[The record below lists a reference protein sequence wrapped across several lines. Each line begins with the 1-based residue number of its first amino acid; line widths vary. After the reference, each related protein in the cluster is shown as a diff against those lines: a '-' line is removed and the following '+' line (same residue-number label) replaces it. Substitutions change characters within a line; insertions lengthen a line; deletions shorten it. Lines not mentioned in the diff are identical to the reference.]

1 MNSWLT
7 SLLSLALLGLASC
20 APFQKVRPTLYHE
33 QWVSYDGKQ
42 MPWKE
47 WPVAKGDKVK
57 SVVIAVHGLSG
68 ASSDFW
74 LLGER
79 LPPKGIALYAY
90 DLRGQGKD
98 PDTTMRGDILK
109 ADKWLRDLITFHRLV
124 RERHPRAPIIWYGE
138 SLGSLI
144 ALHTAAWER
153 KGAPDALILASPVAG
168 LRVQIGELERF
179 LIRTTSFAL
188 PSIRVKLGDL
198 AGVDESKVRVTS
210 QTTHGTQMQK
220 TPHHV
225 ESFTLRLLREVDAMI
240 QQNERA
246 ADRID
251 IPVLVLAS
259 PHDII
264 ATPDQVQTLF
274 KDIDSSDKR
283 LHWYTR
289 SYHLLLH
296 DVQHEKVVSD
306 VTRWLDKQSHELR
319 KTDRRREASE

>member
-1 MNSWLT
+1 MTNWPT
-7 SLLSLALLGLASC
+7 FLLSLALFGLVSC
-20 APFQKVRPTLYHE
+20 APFQKVRPALYHE

-47 WPVAKGDKVK
+47 WPVARGERPKA
-57 SVVIAVHGLSG
+57 VVIAVHGLSG
-68 ASSDFW
+68 ATSDFW

-79 LPPKGIALYAY
+79 LPPKGIAVYAHE
-90 DLRGQGKD
+90 LRGQGKD
-98 PDTTMRGDILK
+98 PDMAMRGDILK

-124 RERHPRAPIIWYGE
+124 RERHPKAPIVWYGE

-153 KGAPDALILASPVAG
+153 RGAPDALILASPVAG
-168 LRVQIGELERF
+168 LRVQLGELERF

-198 AGVDESKVRVTS
+198 AGLDESKVRVTS

-225 ESFTLRLLREVDAMI
+225 ESFTLRLLREVDSMI
-240 QQNERA
+240 QQNDRA
-246 ADRID
+246 ANQIE
-251 IPVLVLAS
+251 IPSLVLAS

-264 ATPDQVQTLF
+264 ATPDQVQGLF
-274 KDIDSSDKR
+274 KEIKTGDKR
-283 LHWYTR
+283 LNWYSR

-296 DVQHEKVVSD
+296 DVQREKVLQDLVL
-306 VTRWLDKQSHELR
+306 WLDKQSHELR